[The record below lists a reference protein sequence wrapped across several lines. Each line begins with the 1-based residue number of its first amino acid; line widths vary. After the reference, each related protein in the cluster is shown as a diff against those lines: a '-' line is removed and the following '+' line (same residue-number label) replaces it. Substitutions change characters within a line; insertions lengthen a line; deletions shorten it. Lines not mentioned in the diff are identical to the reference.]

1 MRETL
6 QSSARDRK
14 PPKVLED
21 IRIKKGENG
30 GHVIEHHFTSY
41 EHKPEVYPFGA
52 GQGKEAAAHLNEHM
66 GMELPAG
73 EAESEPEK
81 K

>member
-1 MRETL
+1 MREALMST
-6 QSSARDRK
+6 ARDRK

-30 GHVIEHHFTSY
+30 GHVVEHHFTSY

-52 GQGKEAAAHLNEHM
+52 GQGKELAAHLDEHV
-66 GMELPAG
+66 GTSIGAH
-73 EAESEPEK
+73 EAEEK
-81 K
+81 